1 MAGIKLAANTAYAW
15 QGLET
20 FLLVNT
26 ALMFGWG
33 HLEKTARY
41 LTVFRFPLWEKDIC
55 GNKTLSTDRLLASV
69 TLTDQPRQSMS
80 SSNTIL

>member
-1 MAGIKLAANTAYAW
+1 MGASR
-15 QGLET
+15 
-20 FLLVNT
+20 LVWECLDILT
-26 ALMFGWG
+26 LVSA
-33 HLEKTARY
+33 ARY
-41 LTVFRFPLWEKDIC
+41 LTVLRFPLWEKEIC